1 MVFCQAL
8 PKSTLPESHF
18 FLLPG
23 LPCVNRCD
31 LALVCLPPS
40 SLSLSSQPVFA
51 CTSPTVHELKTEYFM
66 LVLRCFCLS
75 QPPLR
80 SLARSRTLNSLR
92 VLLLLS
98 LTLESLSVS
107 LARSRTLISLARS
120 LSLSYLALALALAH
134 PRTLSQGRDS
144 SCKSNLH
151 PTQTLPRVSCMSV
164 HLL

>member
-1 MVFCQAL
+1 
-8 PKSTLPESHF
+8 
-18 FLLPG
+18 
-23 LPCVNRCD
+23 
-31 LALVCLPPS
+31 
-40 SLSLSSQPVFA
+40 
-51 CTSPTVHELKTEYFM
+51 M

-151 PTQTLPRVSCMSV
+151 PGQTLPLVSCMSV